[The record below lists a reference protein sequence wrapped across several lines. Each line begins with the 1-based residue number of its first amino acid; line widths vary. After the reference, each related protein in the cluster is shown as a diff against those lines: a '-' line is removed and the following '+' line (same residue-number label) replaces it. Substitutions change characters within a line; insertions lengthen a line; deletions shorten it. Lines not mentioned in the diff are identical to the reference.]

1 MEPRINASLN
11 DNAEF
16 SFKAIFFGDK
26 VMKIKLKNGDIDL
39 ENGSDCYAAA
49 LKISDGLARNA
60 VAAKVNGVLC
70 DLSAKLADGDSL
82 EIVTLKDKE
91 GLDVY
96 RHTCSHVLAQAV
108 KNIFPTCSLAIGPVI
123 ENGFY
128 YDIDFKTPITQDD
141 LAKIESEMLKIIKAN
156 TVIERFELPREEAIE
171 LMRGFDERY
180 KVELIEELPADAKI
194 SFYRQGKFTDLCR
207 GPHLPSTG
215 KIKAFKL
222 TSLTG
227 AYWRGNE
234 KNKMLTRIYGT
245 AFEKKSQLE
254 EYLIASEEAKKRD
267 HNKLGRD
274 LGIFMTSDVI
284 GQGLPILMPKG
295 AKILQIL
302 TRFVE
307 DEEARRGFMI
317 TKTPNMAKSDLYKIS
332 GHWSHYRDKM
342 FILGEID
349 EHGESP
355 KGEEIMA
362 LRPMTCPFQYQIF
375 KNGLKSYRDLPCRY
389 SETATLYRKEA
400 SGEMHGLIR
409 VRQFTLSDGHIICTK
424 EQVEEEFKRCLDL
437 SYFILDALGMR
448 EDVSFRFSKRGKSK
462 SDKYID
468 NDEAWNNT
476 EAMMKVILDDLG
488 LDYVEADDEA
498 AFYGPKLDVQTKNVY
513 GKEDTLITIQIDFAA
528 GESFDM
534 QYVDVDG
541 VKRHPYVVHRSSI
554 GCYERT
560 LAMLVE
566 KYAGAFPLWMCPTQV
581 KILPITDRTLDYAN
595 EAAQKLSDAGIRCE
609 VDKRN
614 EKIGYKIREAKLEK
628 IPYVLVVGDKE
639 AADGTVNVNMRGTED
654 KTTLTLEEFIAKV
667 VEEDRKKIIF

>member
-1 MEPRINASLN
+1 MNIVLKDGSKIEVNNGASC
-11 DNAEF
+11 
-16 SFKAIFFGDK
+16 
-26 VMKIKLKNGDIDL
+26 MQ
-39 ENGSDCYAAA
+39 AAS
-49 LKISDGLARNA
+49 KISEGLARMA
-60 VAAKVNGVLC
+60 VAAKVNGELC
-70 DLSAKLADGDSL
+70 DLSVKLKDNDAL

-91 GLDVY
+91 GLEVY
-96 RHTCSHVLAQAV
+96 RHTCAHILAQAV
-108 KNIFPTCSLAIGPVI
+108 KNIFPTCKLAIGPVI
-123 ENGFY
+123 DNGFY
-128 YDIDFKTPITQDD
+128 YDIDFNTPITQDD
-141 LAKIESEMLKIIKAN
+141 FEKIETEMQKIIN
-156 TVIERFELPREEAIE
+156 SRTVIERFELSREEALKLMTKYGEKYKIE
-171 LMRGFDERY
+171 LIND
-180 KVELIEELPADAKI
+180 LPDDAII
-194 SFYRQGKFTDLCR
+194 SFYKQGSFTDLCR
-207 GPHLPSTG
+207 GPHLPNTG

-245 AFEKKSQLE
+245 AFEKKAQLE
-254 EYLIASEEAKKRD
+254 EYLATVEEAKKRD

-274 LGIFMTSDVI
+274 LGIFMTSDVV

-302 TRFVE
+302 QRFVE
-307 DEEARRGFMI
+307 DEEAKRGFMV

-342 FILGEID
+342 FILGEVD
-349 EHGESP
+349 EQGESA

-389 SETATLYRKEA
+389 SETATEFRKEA

-424 EQVEEEFKRCLDL
+424 EQIEEEFKRCLDL
-437 SYFILDALGMR
+437 SYYILDALGMR
-448 EDVSFRFSKRGKSK
+448 NDVTFRFSKRGKSK

-468 NDEAWNNT
+468 NDEAWNKT

-488 LDYVEADDEA
+488 LNYVEADDEA
-498 AFYGPKLDVQTKNVY
+498 AFYGPKLDIQARNVY

-528 GESFDM
+528 GESFEM
-534 QYVDVDG
+534 YYVDADG
-541 VKRHPYVVHRSSI
+541 TKQTPYVIHRSSI

-560 LAMLVE
+560 LALLIE

-581 KILPITDRTLDYAN
+581 KILPITDRTLSYA
-595 EAAQKLSDAGIRCE
+595 EEVADKLQRAGIRCE

-614 EKIGYKIREAKLEK
+614 EKIGYKIREAKMDK
-628 IPYVLVVGDKE
+628 VPYVLVVGDKE
-639 AADGTVNVNMRGTED
+639 AEDGTVNVNKRGVESKDTVKIESFIKKVIKED
-654 KTTLTLEEFIAKV
+654 NEKT
-667 VEEDRKKIIF
+667 IF

>member
-1 MEPRINASLN
+1 MNVLLKSGESL
-11 DNAEF
+11 E
-16 SFKAIFFGDK
+16 
-26 VMKIKLKNGDIDL
+26 L
-39 ENGSDCYAAA
+39 ENGATCYDAAI
-49 LKISDGLARNA
+49 KISEGLARTA
-60 VAAKVNGVLC
+60 VAAKINGELT
-70 DLSAKLADGDSL
+70 DLYSPLTDGATV

-96 RHTCSHVLAQAV
+96 RHTCSHVLAQAI
-108 KNIFPTCSLAIGPVI
+108 KNIYPTSNLAIGPVV

-141 LAKIESEMLKIIKAN
+141 FEKIEAEMKKIIKAN
-156 TVIERFELPREEAIE
+156 NRIERFELPRDQAIE
-171 LMRGFDERY
+171 LMESYSEKY
-180 KVELIEELPADAKI
+180 KVELINDLPEDTVI
-194 SFYRQGKFTDLCR
+194 SFYKQGSFTDLCR

-245 AFEKKSQLE
+245 AFEKKNQLE
-254 EYLIASEEAKKRD
+254 EYLQAVEEAKRRD

-274 LGIFMTSDVI
+274 LGIFMTSDVV

-307 DEEARRGFMI
+307 DEEAKCGFMI

-342 FILGEID
+342 FVLGEVN
-349 EHGESP
+349 ENGESLN
-355 KGEEIMA
+355 GEEIMA
-362 LRPMTCPFQYQIF
+362 LRPMTCPFQYQIY

-389 SETATLYRKEA
+389 SETATEFRKEA

-424 EQVEEEFKRCLDL
+424 EQVEDEFKRCLNL
-437 SYFILDALGMR
+437 SYYILDCLGMR

-468 NDEAWNNT
+468 NDQAWNDT
-476 EAMMKVILDDLG
+476 EAMMKAILDG
-488 LDYVEADDEA
+488 LNINYVEADDEA
-498 AFYGPKLDVQTKNVY
+498 AFYGPKLDVQIKNVY

-528 GESFDM
+528 GESFEMTYIDA
-534 QYVDVDG
+534 DG
-541 VKRHPYVVHRSSI
+541 VKKTPYVIHRSSI

-560 LAMLVE
+560 LAFLIE

-581 KILPITDRTLDYAN
+581 KVLPITDRTLDYAKSVA
-595 EAAQKLSDAGIRCE
+595 EKLTAQGIRTE
-609 VDKRN
+609 VDSRN
-614 EKIGYKIREAKLEK
+614 EKIGYKIREAKMEK

-639 AADGTVNVNMRGTED
+639 AEDCTVNVNKRG
-654 KTTLTLEEFIAKV
+654 
-667 VEEDRKKIIF
+667 VEEKYTVNLNGFIETVTEENNKKIIF

>member
-1 MEPRINASLN
+1 MNI
-11 DNAEF
+11 
-16 SFKAIFFGDK
+16 
-26 VMKIKLKNGDIDL
+26 VLKNGDKL
-39 ENGSDCYAAA
+39 ALSDGANCQNAASA
-49 LKISDGLARNA
+49 ISEGLARAA

-70 DLSAKLADGDSL
+70 DLSYKLSDGDEV

-91 GLDVY
+91 GLEVY
-96 RHTCSHVLAQAV
+96 RHTCAHVLAQAI
-108 KNIFPTCSLAIGPVI
+108 KNIYPTCRLAIGPVI

-128 YDIDFKTPITQDD
+128 YDIDFNTPITQDD
-141 LAKIESEMLKIIKAN
+141 FAKIESEMQKIINSK
-156 TVIERFELPREEAIE
+156 TVISRFELPREEAMQ
-171 LMRGFDERY
+171 LMHKY
-180 KVELIEELPADAKI
+180 KEKYKEELIKDLPRDAVI
-194 SFYRQGKFTDLCR
+194 SFYKQGSFTDLCR
-207 GPHLPSTG
+207 GPHLPNTG

-245 AFEKKSQLE
+245 AFEKKAQLE
-254 EYLIASEEAKKRD
+254 EYLASVEEAKKRD

-274 LGIFMTSDVI
+274 LGIFMTSDIV

-295 AKILQIL
+295 ARILQIL

-307 DEEARRGFMI
+307 DEEAKRGFMI

-342 FILGEID
+342 FILGEVD
-349 EHGESP
+349 KNGESP

-389 SETATLYRKEA
+389 SETATEFRKEA

-409 VRQFTLSDGHIICTK
+409 IRQFTLSDGHIICTK
-424 EQVEEEFKRCLDL
+424 EQVDGEFKRCLDL
-437 SYFILDALGMR
+437 SYYILDALGMR
-448 EDVSFRFSKRGKSK
+448 NDVTFRFSKRGKSK

-468 NDEAWNNT
+468 DDEAWDKT
-476 EAMMKVILDDLG
+476 EAMMKVILDDLK

-498 AFYGPKLDVQTKNVY
+498 AFYGPKLDIQARNVY

-528 GESFDM
+528 GHSFEM
-534 QYVDVDG
+534 QYIDADG
-541 VKRHPYVVHRSSI
+541 VRQTPYVIHRSSI

-560 LAMLVE
+560 LALLIE

-581 KILPITDRTLDYAN
+581 KILPITDRTLAYA
-595 EAAQKLSDAGIRCE
+595 EEVCDKLAYAGIRCE

-614 EKIGYKIREAKLEK
+614 EKIGYKIREAKIDK
-628 IPYVLVVGDKE
+628 VPYILVVGDKE
-639 AADGTVNVNMRGTED
+639 AEGGTVNVNKRGVEEKETVALEAFIEKVVKED
-654 KTTLTLEEFIAKV
+654 KEKV
-667 VEEDRKKIIF
+667 IF